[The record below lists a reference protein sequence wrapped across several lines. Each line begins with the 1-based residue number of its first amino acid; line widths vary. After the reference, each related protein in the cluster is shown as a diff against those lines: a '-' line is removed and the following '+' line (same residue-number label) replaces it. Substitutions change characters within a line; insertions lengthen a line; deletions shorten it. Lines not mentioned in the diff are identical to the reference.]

1 MINNAITEYR
11 NINDFMQ
18 QKLIVKCDREKISI
32 DEVTFLVNLEAK
44 QFLHKPT
51 MLYIKVSIC
60 YQGTMKF
67 KMNIV
72 KLVDKYPKIMTS
84 LVTLNFL
91 GSYYKDIKNIC
102 KENQEHFE

>member
-60 YQGTMKF
+60 Y
-67 KMNIV
+67 
-72 KLVDKYPKIMTS
+72 
-84 LVTLNFL
+84 
-91 GSYYKDIKNIC
+91 
-102 KENQEHFE
+102 